1 MKKICFVGA
10 PSTGKSTIAKVLAKK
25 LKNDGYTVE
34 IAREYAR
41 DFIFENKEVK
51 GVDDQLLIAK
61 GQKQR
66 EEEAAANNSD
76 FVICDC
82 AVFLSYVYASLHE
95 PAEKDSVKDLK
106 YRQVLKEIEKEIGSA
121 FWGYDFVFFLPPEIP
136 VENDGVRLYTDKIL
150 EISEKIKNLLAEKKV
165 DYFEVG
171 GNVNERLVKIMEKLM
186 TKK

>member
-41 DFIFENKEVK
+41 DFIFENKEVR
-51 GVDDQLLIAK
+51 DANDQLFIAK

-66 EEEAAANNSD
+66 EEEAAMKNPD
-76 FVICDC
+76 FVVCDC

-95 PAEKDSVKDLK
+95 PAKRDSTKDLK
-106 YRQVLKEIEKEIGSA
+106 YKQVLKEIEKEIGSA

-136 VENDGVRLYTDKIL
+136 IENDGVRLYTDKIL
-150 EISEKIKNLLAEKKV
+150 EISEKIKNLMAEKKI

-171 GNVNERLVKIMEKLM
+171 GDVNERLMKIVEKLRV
-186 TKK
+186 KK